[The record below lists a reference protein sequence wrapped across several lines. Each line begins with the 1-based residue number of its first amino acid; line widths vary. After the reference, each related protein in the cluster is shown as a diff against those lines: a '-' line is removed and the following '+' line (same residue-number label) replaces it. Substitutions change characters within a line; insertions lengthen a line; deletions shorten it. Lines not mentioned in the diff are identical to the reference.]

1 MTLYCKEPASM
12 CVCHCPSLAGSVS
25 SSVRHNEILLW
36 LGDRDLCLCWG
47 EFLEDVVCSI
57 AGKEDI
63 DG

>member
-1 MTLYCKEPASM
+1 M